1 MRSAFNELSPL
12 SNENDSSLISR
23 PNIITPF
30 EKCLNKYEGS
40 ERAQSN
46 DTEKKNE
53 AIINSDNE
61 NETSLQFTSS
71 SNEVTS
77 NALKHCS
84 LNNANSINS
93 YIRNKNDFHSFQT
106 VLLVIAWGQILISWG
121 SQYDH
126 KGTHVRPGQYA
137 RNLTPSHYN
146 DFRRTGTTKH
156 FQWICR
162 PMNYYLQ

>member
-12 SNENDSSLISR
+12 SNENDSALISR
-23 PNIITPF
+23 PNIITQF
-30 EKCLNKYEGS
+30 EECLNKYEGS

-53 AIINSDNE
+53 AIINSDHE
-61 NETSLQFTSS
+61 NKNSIQFTSS

-77 NALKHCS
+77 NALKHCPH
-84 LNNANSINS
+84 NNANSINI

-121 SQYDH
+121 S
-126 KGTHVRPGQYA
+126 
-137 RNLTPSHYN
+137 
-146 DFRRTGTTKH
+146 
-156 FQWICR
+156 
-162 PMNYYLQ
+162 